1 MKRFKKRFSAT
12 TATLLLLLGTTS
24 IAAPSASAASGTI
37 TGTVDCFYGNN
48 NVSGV
53 WVDATNGQDG
63 WATLSGSGASKSY
76 RYTLSQTSTYK
87 LRVGCGGTPA
97 NWGATM
103 HSPLVN
109 GQNYNWVCSYSISYG
124 FFCATS

>member
-1 MKRFKKRFSAT
+1 MKRLKKRLSAT
-12 TATLLLLLGTTS
+12 TATLLLLLGATS

-63 WATLSGSGASKSY
+63 WAELQLGV
-76 RYTLSQTSTYK
+76 L
-87 LRVGCGGTPA
+87 L
-97 NWGATM
+97 
-103 HSPLVN
+103 
-109 GQNYNWVCSYSISYG
+109 
-124 FFCATS
+124 